1 MAQWTKVMDETELDE
16 QARVEIDGLAYA
28 IFRLEDGVYALD
40 DVCSH
45 EYSRLSEGEIW
56 DDEVY
61 CPKHGSRFC
70 IRSGEVRSFPAF
82 KPVSTY
88 AVKIENGTVF
98 IDIEGNNED

>member
-1 MAQWTKVMDETELDE
+1 MQEKDLDE
-16 QARVEIDGLAYA
+16 QARIEHEGKAYA
-28 IFRLEDGVYALD
+28 VFRLDGGVYALD

-70 IRSGEVRSFPAF
+70 IRTGEVRSFPAF
-82 KPVSTY
+82 KPVGSY
-88 AVKIENGTVF
+88 PVKVENGTIL
-98 IDIEGNNED
+98 IDVEGCDEA

>member
-1 MAQWTKVMDETELDE
+1 
-16 QARVEIDGLAYA
+16 
-28 IFRLEDGVYALD
+28 VYALD

-70 IRSGEVRSFPAF
+70 IRSGDVRSFPAF
-82 KPVSTY
+82 KPVRSY
-88 AVKIENGTVF
+88 PVKIENGGIYIKT
-98 IDIEGNNED
+98 EGDDED

>member
-1 MAQWTKVMDETELDE
+1 MAQWMKVMKEAELDE
-16 QARVEIDGLAYA
+16 QARVEVEGDAYA
-28 IFRLEDGVYALD
+28 LFRLEDGVYALD

-82 KPVSTY
+82 KPVSAY
-88 AVKIENGTVF
+88 PAKVENGTVF
-98 IDIEGNNED
+98 IDIEGNDEN